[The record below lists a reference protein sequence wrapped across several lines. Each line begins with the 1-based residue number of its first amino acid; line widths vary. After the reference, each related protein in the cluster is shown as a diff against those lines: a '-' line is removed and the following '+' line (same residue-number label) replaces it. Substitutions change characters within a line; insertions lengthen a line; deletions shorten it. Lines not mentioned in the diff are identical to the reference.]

1 LYVCPSRSSVIAPV
15 TPSAALEDDDATTA
29 EDKTRTTEEDNL
41 SFRTLEELIET
52 SRLLLEGKLAELI
65 RNELLLLTTEED
77 DLSFWELEEPTESL
91 RLLLERPSIGVEE
104 DKVTNVAEEDN
115 EEEIP
120 ANDDEESSLGTNGL
134 LESSSPQAVKIKVE
148 TKAK

>member
-1 LYVCPSRSSVIAPV
+1 
-15 TPSAALEDDDATTA
+15 
-29 EDKTRTTEEDNL
+29 L

-77 DLSFWELEEPTESL
+77 DLSFWELEEPTESI
-91 RLLLERPSIGVEE
+91 RLLLERFSIGI
-104 DKVTNVAEEDN
+104 K
-115 EEEIP
+115 
-120 ANDDEESSLGTNGL
+120 DDDDESSLASKGL
-134 LESSSPQAVKIKVE
+134 LESSPPQAVKIKVE

>member
-1 LYVCPSRSSVIAPV
+1 
-15 TPSAALEDDDATTA
+15 
-29 EDKTRTTEEDNL
+29 L

-77 DLSFWELEEPTESL
+77 DLSFWELEEPTESIRL
-91 RLLLERPSIGVEE
+91 LLVLPAIEPGSPLLLLERTSIGIKDDD
-104 DKVTNVAEEDN
+104 DK
-115 EEEIP
+115 
-120 ANDDEESSLGTNGL
+120 SSLATKGL
-134 LESSSPQAVKIKVE
+134 LESSPPQAVKIKVE